1 MYKEGTDMNKKY
13 NVLGLIALAVMLPAA
28 LYAAYRYHSTVLTFI
43 CAETAVCLCAFAVCS
58 VWLCM
63 TRRTLFPF
71 IAVCAAG
78 IAVSIFYVHFAC
90 LFLPPLLILCEAKT
104 ALSDKTEDK
113 VCFYVS
119 LAGELTCAV
128 LAIIDSAKQTF
139 TAYPLQADD
148 WRVRI
153 PAFILLYVCAAGCL
167 FLCARSFA
175 AVKPQK
181 KNIRGKQPNGTKN
194 DDSGDKLS
202 TVYLLASVAAVCSA
216 VCGTARGN
224 AYIVPAAAIAWVSM
238 FVSLAL
244 CGDPVMTYLKRRIER

>member
-13 NVLGLIALAVMLPAA
+13 NVIGLIALAAMLPVA
-28 LYAAYRYHSTVLTFI
+28 LYAAYRYRTTLLPFV
-43 CAETAVCLCAFAVCS
+43 CAETVVCLCAFAVCS
-58 VWLCM
+58 VWLCL

-71 IAVCAAG
+71 LAVCAAG
-78 IAVSIFYVHFAC
+78 IAVSMFYVHYAC

-104 ALSDKTEDK
+104 ALSDKAEDK

-119 LAGELTCAV
+119 FAGEAVCAV
-128 LAIIDSAKQTF
+128 LAIVDSAKQAF
-139 TAYPLQADD
+139 DPYPLQADD

-167 FLCARSFA
+167 FLCARSFT

-181 KNIRGKQPNGTKN
+181 KNAHGKQNGAKN
-194 DDSGDKLS
+194 AGSGDKLP
-202 TVYLLASVAAVCSA
+202 TVYLLAALSAVCSA
-216 VCGTARGN
+216 VCGTARLN
-224 AYIVPAAAIAWVSM
+224 AYIVPAAAMAWLSL

-244 CGDPVMTYLKRRIER
+244 CGDPVMTYLKRRICR